1 MQQAIAFHL
10 EGLRMNPISRYI
22 RRGGEGHMAE
32 NRRQFLRTLAA
43 GAASARLLAG
53 GEASIPAGT
62 QSGGGGRQIPVA
74 LIQCDSVPGQVEKNL
89 ASMERLAELAAKS
102 GAQWILFHELTVCDY
117 LDKPGDLAE
126 LVPQGGSTERMAK
139 VAERLRATIA
149 FGLVEKDRSRIYDT
163 FVFVGPRGYVYH
175 YRKTWLWYDRTDVS
189 FRDEWARFDPGT
201 GPELFQLDGVR
212 ATCFICADSN
222 SKRCVERAA
231 ALKPQVVLFPIN
243 RAKVSSF
250 EDYGNIAKRIGAP
263 MLVAN
268 RVGRSIVKD
277 TLGGCVVYSAKGE
290 ILARA
295 NMEGREE
302 ILRYDLELA

>member
-1 MQQAIAFHL
+1 
-10 EGLRMNPISRYI
+10 
-22 RRGGEGHMAE
+22 MAE
-32 NRRQFLRTLAA
+32 NRRQFLRALAA
-43 GAASARLLAG
+43 GAASGAILAG
-53 GEASIPAGT
+53 GEASSRAAG
-62 QSGGGGRQIPVA
+62 QNGGGGRKVPVA
-74 LIQCDSVPGQVEKNL
+74 LIQCDSVPGQVARNL
-89 ASMERLAELAAKS
+89 DNMERLTEQAAKS
-102 GAQWILFHELTVCDY
+102 GARWILFPELTVCDY

-126 LVPQGGSTERMAK
+126 LVPQGSSTMRMTK

-149 FGLVEKDRSRIYDT
+149 FGLVEKDQGRIYDT
-163 FVFVGPRGYVYH
+163 CVFVGPQGYLYH
-175 YRKTWLWYDRTDVS
+175 YRKTWLWLDRTDVS
-189 FRDEWARFDPGT
+189 YRDEWARFDPGA

-243 RAKVSSF
+243 RGKVSSF
-250 EDYGNIAKRIGAP
+250 EEYGAIAKRIGAP

-268 RVGRSIVKD
+268 RVGRSVIKD
-277 TLGGCVVYSAKGE
+277 TLGGSVVYSAQGE

-302 ILRYDLELA
+302 ILHHDLEMI

>member
-1 MQQAIAFHL
+1 
-10 EGLRMNPISRYI
+10 
-22 RRGGEGHMAE
+22 MAE

-43 GAASARLLAG
+43 GAASAGLLAG
-53 GEASIPAGT
+53 GEASSRPAG
-62 QSGGGGRQIPVA
+62 QSGGTGRKIPVA

-89 ASMERLAELAAKS
+89 SSMERLAEQAAKS
-102 GAQWILFHELTVCDY
+102 AAQWILFHELTVCDY

-126 LVPQGGSTERMAK
+126 LVPQGSSTERMAK
-139 VAERLRATIA
+139 VAGRLRASIG
-149 FGLVEKDRSRIYDT
+149 FGLVEKDRGRIYDA
-163 FVFVGPRGYVYH
+163 FVFVGPQGYIYH
-175 YRKTWLWYDRTDVS
+175 YRKTWLWYERTDVS

-250 EDYGNIAKRIGAP
+250 EDYGNIAKTIGAP